1 MDIISVLSKYYKGQE
16 WSLNGDAY
24 ERLIWY
30 DERNTLPK
38 PTLEELTNNH
48 EQLVAAQPLK
58 NLREERNRRLA
69 EVDWVFSGDYKLS
82 PEEHALWVTYRKTLR
97 ELPSTTEDPAN
108 PTWPEKPSVASGETK
123 TVNATAEFMRMM
135 NENTKLSSK
144 ITALERRSTDQELKL
159 IRLSKLLEK

>member
-69 EVDWVFSGDYKLS
+69 EVDWVFSTDYQIPDDKRGVWI
-82 PEEHALWVTYRKTLR
+82 AYRRALR
-97 ELPSTTEDPAN
+97 ELPSTTEDPTN
-108 PTWPEKPSVASGETK
+108 PVWPEKPMMPTGETSAS
-123 TVNATAEFMRMM
+123 TVETDLQSEKSKVVLLQNVVF
-135 NENTKLSSK
+135 NLSK
-144 ITALERRSTDQELKL
+144 RIQALESA
-159 IRLSKLLEK
+159 